1 MMIWTASW
9 PGIRQKRPHSVALDP
24 HVLLVPHH
32 PALLVDSR
40 NNCESGVQEVLR
52 EKGAAYR
59 AAGVEVIVM
68 VSAGWNQQGPFLVDS
83 GTRLSSLH
91 EFAGQDVDLSYSC
104 PGWRELADALQSN
117 ALANGVPVEMVH
129 RGMDHAAS
137 VPLSYMFPDGDRRV
151 VLLSVSPRCM
161 DDYHTWGTV
170 VRETCRGAGAECA
183 IIVGGSLTWDTG
195 AISQGKDIQAGAD
208 LDRRLLTHL
217 EAAEW
222 DGFMGMDDASLERGS
237 AYAGLLHLRF
247 LEGVLETP
255 QVGQVLAYQRHPGVG
270 SAVVEFQLPSQ
281 E

>member
-1 MMIWTASW
+1 M
-9 PGIRQKRPHSVALDP
+9 ALNS
-24 HVLLVPHH
+24 HIMLVPHH

-40 NNCESGVQEVLR
+40 NDHESEVQEVLR

-68 VSAGWNQQGPFLVDS
+68 LSGGWNHQGPFLVDNGS
-83 GTRLSSLH
+83 RLSSLQ
-91 EFAGQDVDLSYSC
+91 EFAGLDVDLHYSC
-104 PGWRELADALQSN
+104 SGWRELADALQSN
-117 ALANGVPVEMVH
+117 GLANGVPVEVVH
-129 RGMDHAAS
+129 RGLDHAAS
-137 VPLSYMFPDGDRRV
+137 VPLSYMFPHGDRRV
-151 VLLSVSPRCM
+151 VLLSVSPRSI
-161 DDYHTWGTV
+161 DDYRTWGMV

-183 IIVGGSLTWDTG
+183 IIVGGSLTWD
-195 AISQGKDIQAGAD
+195 AEAMSQGKDIQAGAD

-247 LEGVLETP
+247 LEGVLQTP
-255 QVGQVLAYQRHPGVG
+255 QVGHILAYQRHPGVG
-270 SAVVEFQLPSQ
+270 SAVVEFELSPQ